1 MAAPRENTMKCKV
14 LIAGRYNDKDD
25 KAADYAPGDILDT
38 GVAYG
43 ETLIADGF
51 VEAAAGEPEPAIEPE
66 PEKPQA
72 KAAPRK
78 GRKSNPFAP
87 EA

>member
-1 MAAPRENTMKCKV
+1 MKCKV

-25 KAADYAPGDILDT
+25 KAADYAAGDILDT

-43 ETLIADGF
+43 ATLIADGYAEP
-51 VEAAAGEPEPAIEPE
+51 VEELPEPAIEAE

-72 KAAPRK
+72 KPAPRK
-78 GRKSNPFAP
+78 GRKANPFAP
-87 EA
+87 EV